1 VNHLDLFSGIGGF
14 ALAAE
19 WCGITTIGFSEID
32 PYACAVLKERWPKI
46 KNYGDV
52 RQITRETLVEGVD
65 LITGGFPC
73 QPFSTAG
80 KRRGK
85 EDDRFLWPELLRVI
99 KEFRPT
105 WVLGENVAGFI
116 NMELDSA
123 AADLAAEGYEVQ
135 PVVIPACAVNAPHRR
150 DRVWIIAHTEHPGF
164 DASKKSESST
174 KRNDLNASRSYAV
187 EQLAGCTGESAS
199 PDASGQKN
207 HALPKSGVLTE
218 HCDDRI
224 LVADTGRRYQGR
236 KEKSERPSSIS
247 AGCGQSAIAN
257 AHGGRSKEQ
266 QLPSEGN
273 QQCHQPTPDAQ
284 GAGLPGG
291 DHGSWQEQLWRGYPF
306 EHWRNSNWFEAAT
319 GLCGM
324 GNGLPARTH
333 RIKALGNAIVPQVAY
348 EILKKIKTISDK

>member
-1 VNHLDLFSGIGGF
+1 MNHLDLFSGIGGF

-52 RQITRETLVEGVD
+52 RQITRETLVERPD

-105 WVLGENVAGFI
+105 WVLGENVAGFV

-123 AADLAAEGYEVQ
+123 AADLASEGYEVQ

-164 DASKKSESST
+164 DATKKSEGSA
-174 KRNDLNASRSYAV
+174 KRNDLNAPRSYAV
-187 EQLAGCTGESAS
+187 EQLAGRTGKSVS
-199 PDASGQKN
+199 SDASCQGN
-207 HALPKSGVLTE
+207 HALSKSGVLTE

-224 LVADTGRRYQGR
+224 LVAD
-236 KEKSERPSSIS
+236 
-247 AGCGQSAIAN
+247 
-257 AHGGRSKEQ
+257 AHGGRSEEQ

-273 QQCHQPTPDAQ
+273 QQCDQPTPDAQ
-284 GAGLPGG
+284 GAGLQGCNN
-291 DHGSWQEQLWRGYPF
+291 GSWQEQFWRGYPF

-348 EILKKIKTISDK
+348 EILKKIKTISDKSK